1 MGFNKNDLEKLR
13 TDPYATFFFRALG
26 IDKDKF
32 LEEAAKDIKEEVPNE
47 IPQEEYAAIEKELQN
62 YIDAGIIEKCG
73 TTADGET
80 LYRFVEKPDVPEQV
94 ETFEP
99 DKPNF
104 LMNANGLKNFIQ
116 EYVALE
122 SKVKKLKYVYGVDLG
137 VDGTEGSIH
146 AQYSNIIWKLIR
158 LIFGDENASDI
169 ADYCF
174 GNSNFDNVEALY
186 EELT

>member
-80 LYRFVEKPDVPEQV
+80 TELAES
-94 ETFEP
+94 
-99 DKPNF
+99 
-104 LMNANGLKNFIQ
+104 LSSKNYQ
-116 EYVALE
+116 
-122 SKVKKLKYVYGVDLG
+122 
-137 VDGTEGSIH
+137 
-146 AQYSNIIWKLIR
+146 
-158 LIFGDENASDI
+158 
-169 ADYCF
+169 
-174 GNSNFDNVEALY
+174 
-186 EELT
+186 